1 MVQLSEEFFVQV
13 SVQGF
18 AGDSAAVQENNIFP
32 SRSYTS
38 CGGVCFRKYHESENA
53 TVENRKLGRAQIL
66 GLIGKLC
73 GGNTESGERLLSL
86 GLTLWFGKEGLGL
99 ETSLFVERKLFL
111 PVEWIR
117 IQTNKAYPN
126 LAVMFDI
133 RHPFEELNLI
143 SGLFHPDK
151 AGVPTVPENKPAS
164 LS

>member
-1 MVQLSEEFFVQV
+1 M
-13 SVQGF
+13 
-18 AGDSAAVQENNIFP
+18 
-32 SRSYTS
+32 
-38 CGGVCFRKYHESENA
+38 
-53 TVENRKLGRAQIL
+53 ENRKLGRAQIL
-66 GLIGKLC
+66 GMIGKLC
-73 GGNTESGERLLSL
+73 GGNRESGERLLSL

-99 ETSLFVERKLFL
+99 ETFLFVERKLFL

-133 RHPFEELNLI
+133 HHPFEELNLT

-151 AGVPTVPENKPAS
+151 AGVPTIPANKPAS

>member
-1 MVQLSEEFFVQV
+1 MW
-13 SVQGF
+13 
-18 AGDSAAVQENNIFP
+18 
-32 SRSYTS
+32 
-38 CGGVCFRKYHESENA
+38 RKH
-53 TVENRKLGRAQIL
+53 
-66 GLIGKLC
+66 
-73 GGNTESGERLLSL
+73 TESGERLLSL

-111 PVEWIR
+111 PVEWMR

-133 RHPFEELNLI
+133 HYPFEELNLI